1 MSNSLKSI
9 KTRFRAYQLGQAG
22 ASFSYYVGGH
32 FTLIEAV
39 ITDTNNPQLQN
50 ELEICGKTTI
60 DTLHITSW
68 DQDHCSISGLNW
80 ILTNLLPE
88 KVEYPGYEPHT
99 KSGEDCLSAIKA
111 YERKSKSKGCSVKI
125 QAISPQYIATL
136 NTASELG
143 YKDIVYH
150 PKKLYAS
157 SNNNSTIKFFRGG
170 SFNVLSLGD
179 VEDENIA
186 AMLRRCK
193 TLCREVDVMILAHHG
208 ADNGFTTKTFL
219 ERIKPSVAI
228 CSSNYANQYTHP
240 RDEIRTLLH
249 QLEIKLFTTKTGDVI
264 IESIG
269 IHKGNY
275 RVTNLISNST
285 QESSAYK
292 YKARKAHW
300 LSMNRD
306 TLHNLSKPKWVS
318 LKNKKY

>member
-22 ASFSYYVGGH
+22 SSFSYYAGGH

-80 ILTNLLPE
+80 ILENLLPQ
-88 KVEYPGYEPHT
+88 KIEYPGYEPDHSDNG
-99 KSGEDCLSAIKA
+99 KKCLSAIETYRQSRNKN
-111 YERKSKSKGCSVKI
+111 YPIKI
-125 QAISPQYIATL
+125 QAISPPYIASL
-136 NTASELG
+136 NPASELG
-143 YKDIVYH
+143 YGDIMYH
-150 PKKLYAS
+150 PKQLYKK
-157 SNNNSTIKFFRGG
+157 SNDNSTIKLFRGG

-179 VEDENIA
+179 VEHENIA
-186 AMLRRCK
+186 AMLRRCN

-208 ADNGFTTKTFL
+208 ADNGFTTKSFL

-228 CSSNYANQYTHP
+228 CSSNYDNQYDHP
-240 RDEIRTLLH
+240 NYEIRKLLYE
-249 QLEIKLFTTKTGDVI
+249 LNIKLFTTKTGDVI

-269 IHKGNY
+269 GHKNNY
-275 RVTNLISNST
+275 RVTNLITNST
-285 QESSAYK
+285 RESSAYE
-292 YKARKAHW
+292 YKAHKARL
-300 LSMNRD
+300 LSMNQD
-306 TLHNLSKPKWVS
+306 TLNNLSKPTWVS
-318 LKNKKY
+318 LKNKKH